1 PTGASPQTQ
10 GKYSDE
16 SVCCTLGW
24 ESVSAFEVWIINHS
38 AGIDAVFGTN
48 FTIPEGVHQD
58 LFSVPAKLP
67 DEVMKL
73 HIIM

>member
-1 PTGASPQTQ
+1 R
-10 GKYSDE
+10 
-16 SVCCTLGW
+16 
-24 ESVSAFEVWIINHS
+24 